1 MQALW
6 HAGAL
11 ACRHLGKAEQKF
23 RVMRDTLFVIRLDR
37 RALMSDAEKLKNYI
51 NGAWCE
57 SAASQYLDVHNPAT
71 AELLARVPL
80 SPAEEVDQAA
90 SAAAKAQLE
99 WRRVPAT
106 QRIQHLFK
114 LKELMEANF
123 DDLARSIT
131 IENGKVL
138 DDARGEMRRAI
149 ENVEIAC
156 GIPMMMLGDFA
167 EDIARGIDEYM
178 IRQPVGVV
186 ASICPFNFPGMI
198 PFWYMPYA
206 VACGNTIIIK
216 PSERTPLT
224 MQKVFH
230 LFEQAGFPPGVVN
243 LVNGGAD
250 TVNAILDHP
259 AIAAITFVGST
270 NVARHVYARASANGK
285 RVQAQGGAKNP
296 LILLPDADVEM
307 TTNIVTDSV
316 YGNAGQRCLAA
327 STVVTVSGADK
338 AFRTALHEAASKRVV
353 GNGLEPG
360 VQMGPVIT
368 PQSKARIQ
376 GLIQKGL
383 DEGARMLLDGRDP
396 TIAGCEQGNFLLPT
410 ILDDVPVGGTI
421 ATTEIFG
428 PVMGIMH
435 VNTVDEAI
443 QLINSGKYGNM
454 ACVFTS
460 SGAAARKF
468 RYEAQAGNIGINIG
482 VAAPM
487 AFFPFSGWKE
497 SFFGTLHG
505 QGKHAVEFFTQT
517 KVVVERWL
525 KEWSRQF

>member
-1 MQALW
+1 M
-6 HAGAL
+6 
-11 ACRHLGKAEQKF
+11 AEPE
-23 RVMRDTLFVIRLDR
+23 RLR
-37 RALMSDAEKLKNYI
+37 NYI

-57 SAASQYLDVHNPAT
+57 SSAGQYLDVRNPAT
-71 AELLARVPL
+71 DEVLALTPL
-80 SPAEEVDQAA
+80 SPPEEVSQAA
-90 SAAAKAQLE
+90 EAAAKAQAE

-106 QRIQHLFK
+106 QRVQYLFK
-114 LKELMEANF
+114 LKDLMERSF
-123 DDLARSIT
+123 DELARTIT

-149 ENVEIAC
+149 ENVEVAC
-156 GIPMMMLGDFA
+156 GIPNMMLGDFA

-198 PFWYMPYA
+198 PFWYLPYA

-224 MQKVFH
+224 MQKVFE
-230 LFEQAGFPPGVVN
+230 LFDQVGFPPGVVS
-243 LVNGGAD
+243 LVNGGPD

-259 AIAAITFVGST
+259 LISGITFVGST
-270 NVARHVYARASANGK
+270 TVARHVYTRASASGK

-296 LILLPDADVEM
+296 LIILPDADLEM
-307 TTNIVTDSV
+307 TTNIVMDSV

-327 STVVTVSGADK
+327 STIVSVAGAAK
-338 AFRTALHEAASKRVV
+338 EFVPVLVEAANKRIV
-353 GNGLEPG
+353 GFGLDQG

-368 PQSKARIQ
+368 PQSKDRIQ
-376 GLIQKGL
+376 GLIQQGVA
-383 DEGARMLLDGRDP
+383 EGARLLVDGRNP
-396 TIAGCEQGNFLLPT
+396 AISGYEKGYFLRPT
-410 ILDDVPVGGTI
+410 ILDQVPAGGTI

-428 PVMGIMH
+428 PVMGITH
-435 VNTVDEAI
+435 VETVEDAI
-443 QLINSGKYGNM
+443 ALVNSGRYGNM